1 MSLTPQ
7 QKGPPPR
14 PKQIAYAVY
23 FIVSAIVISALL
35 QVTAV
40 LTTGQESG
48 GYYADPLN
56 LLCLGAAH
64 LISLYVALMI
74 ALGKSWARILFLIG
88 FALEFINAVMEAGGN
103 LDNLFV
109 TALLAFTTI
118 LDVIAIYLLYRP
130 ASSAWFEARKAYE
143 AAQMAGDDGQA
154 EEGASPAAAG
164 AEQAPGVDL
173 PVGKAVIMAGGVG
186 ALLGLLNGLFWTVSL
201 PPQSAG
207 ERGLIY
213 FLLLSGV
220 AAGALLGL
228 LLGFTLLQ
236 IARRDP
242 KRDAVRW
249 ALMGGALGGMVSF
262 GCGFAA
268 MVLSFA

>member
-109 TALLAFTTI
+109 AALLAFTTI
-118 LDVIAIYLLYRP
+118 LDIIAIYLLYRP

-186 ALLGLLNGLFWTVSL
+186 ALLGLAERPLLDRFPAAAVGRRARADLFSAAQRGGRRRCCWGRCWASPCCKSPAAIQNGM
-201 PPQSAG
+201 PCAG
-207 ERGLIY
+207 R
-213 FLLLSGV
+213 
-220 AAGALLGL
+220 
-228 LLGFTLLQ
+228 
-236 IARRDP
+236 
-242 KRDAVRW
+242 
-249 ALMGGALGGMVSF
+249 
-262 GCGFAA
+262 
-268 MVLSFA
+268 